1 MGIQAQELQ
10 AYIERYMY
18 TFCSEALLRKE
29 WEKKRGSNKE
39 VLKKYFEYAQSKRF
53 WLEINGKIGYEL
65 ELT

>member
-1 MGIQAQELQ
+1 
-10 AYIERYMY
+10 MY